1 VHGKTEPHFN
11 QNYIAAAK
19 DINQASARFKK
30 STVGTFNEQFKA
42 YAS

>member
-1 VHGKTEPHFN
+1 MVKQSPILIKT
-11 QNYIAAAK
+11 IAATK